1 MNGEPKGLI
10 HPSKGLR
17 QGDPLSLFLFLLC
30 TEGLHGLI
38 KQAASNRD
46 ITGFRL
52 CRHGPKLTHL
62 FFADDNLLFCRANS
76 TECSKVMDLLSVYED
91 VSGQKINKDKTALFF
106 SKSVTEANRQIIKG
120 ILGVREIRHYEKYL
134 GLPSLTGKGKRASF
148 NYIKERVWRKL
159 QGWEGKLL
167 SQAGREVLIKAVI
180 QAIPTYAMGCFKLP
194 MGLCNEI
201 EVMIRKFWWGQK
213 GEKRKVHWLKW
224 SEMTKSKNEGGMGFR
239 DLALHNDSFLAKQA
253 CHLLQD

>member
-1 MNGEPKGLI
+1 MEI
-10 HPSKGLR
+10 S
-17 QGDPLSLFLFLLC
+17 QGS
-30 TEGLHGLI
+30 
-38 KQAASNRD
+38 
-46 ITGFRL
+46 L

-106 SKSVTEANRQIIKG
+106 SKSVTKANRQIIKG

-224 SEMTKSKNEGGMGFR
+224 SEMTKSKNEGGMGFH